1 MPRRRSVPGWR
12 TSVNGFPAAEAVD
25 WSRWHQMD
33 PDWDAS
39 IYHRVSEPQYDW
51 GLSVLARLAVSGEE
65 RALDVGCGTGR
76 LTLQLARRLPRGQ
89 VTATDR
95 SRAMVDK
102 ASSLLRPQG
111 IAVVQADATRLP
123 FVSAFDVVFSTAT
136 FHWVLDHDALFASV
150 MSALRPGGRLFAQCG
165 GGPNLARLLGRAN
178 HLAGTARF
186 ASHFD
191 SFGGTWHFASPEAT
205 ADRLR
210 VAGFETIETS
220 LHEAPVSFDSA
231 ESFQV
236 FADHVCL
243 RPFLN
248 VLPEALRKPFSD
260 ELVREASVDMPPFT
274 LDYWRLNISAVRP
287 E

>member
-1 MPRRRSVPGWR
+1 MS
-12 TSVNGFPAAEAVD
+12 A
-25 WSRWHQMD
+25 
-33 PDWDAS
+33 DWDAS
-39 IYHRVSEPQYDW
+39 VYHRVSEPQYEW

-65 RALDVGCGTGR
+65 HALDVGCGTGR
-76 LTLQLARRLPRGQ
+76 LTLELARRLPRGK

-95 SRAMVDK
+95 SLAMVEK
-102 ASSLLRPQG
+102 ASSLLRPHG
-111 IAVVQADATRLP
+111 IAVVQADATSLP
-123 FVSAFDVVFSTAT
+123 FASVFDVIFSTAT

-150 MSALRPGGRLFAQCG
+150 IGALRPGGRLFAQCG
-165 GGPNLARLLGRAN
+165 GGPNLARLLARAN
-178 HLAGTARF
+178 HLARTGPY

-191 SFGGTWHFASPEAT
+191 SFGGAWHFANPEET

-210 VAGFETIETS
+210 IAGFQTTETS

-248 VLPEALRKPFSD
+248 VLPDALRKAFSD
-260 ELVREASVDMPPFT
+260 ELVRQASSDTPPFT
-274 LDYWRLNISAVRP
+274 LDYWRLNISATRSV
-287 E
+287 